1 LGRDNPAKRYNLYS
15 ATYENEKGR
24 MAEGRKTMTYVRYI
38 DKTREYYRSQGYE
51 KPYQWAHFDDVPFTP
66 LAKPL
71 AECRVALV
79 STGEV
84 EVRGADLSEDEN
96 QMGNVGGVYSIP
108 SDTPE
113 DRLFSASHSYDKHAT
128 TLEDVN
134 AFFPSAR
141 LHEAVA
147 SGRIAGLTDRFIG
160 VYNAYSQRRT
170 MERDAP
176 EVLKRL
182 REDGADIAVMVP
194 V

>member
-1 LGRDNPAKRYNLYS
+1 
-15 ATYENEKGR
+15 
-24 MAEGRKTMTYVRYI
+24 MTYVRYI

-51 KPYQWAHFDDVPFTP
+51 KPYQWAHFDNVAFQP
-66 LAKPL
+66 LSKSL
-71 AECRVALV
+71 ADSRVALV

-84 EVRGADLSEDEN
+84 EVKGIDLSEDEN

-108 SDTPE
+108 STTSASN
-113 DRLFSASHSYDKHAT
+113 LFSASHSYDKHAT

-134 AFFPSAR
+134 AFFPTAR
-141 LHEAVA
+141 LHEAVED
-147 SGRIAGLTDRFIG
+147 GRIGSLTKRFIG

-170 MERDAP
+170 LERDAP

-182 REDGADIAVMVP
+182 REDGADVAVMVP

>member
-1 LGRDNPAKRYNLYS
+1 
-15 ATYENEKGR
+15 
-24 MAEGRKTMTYVRYI
+24 MTYVRYI
-38 DKTREYYRSQGYE
+38 DKTREYYQSQGYD
-51 KPYQWAHFDDVPFTP
+51 KPYKWAHFDDVPFSRLT
-66 LAKPL
+66 KPL
-71 AECRVALV
+71 AESLVALV

-84 EVRGADLSEDEN
+84 EVKGVDLSEDEN

-108 SDTPE
+108 ADTPE
-113 DRLFSASHSYDKHAT
+113 ERLFSASHSYDKHAT

-134 AFFPSAR
+134 AFFPAAR
-141 LHEAVA
+141 LREAVA
-147 SGRIAGLTDRFIG
+147 TGRIAGLTKRFIG

-170 MERDAP
+170 LGRDAP

>member
-1 LGRDNPAKRYNLYS
+1 
-15 ATYENEKGR
+15 
-24 MAEGRKTMTYVRYI
+24 MTYVRYI

-51 KPYQWAHFDDVPFTP
+51 KPYQWAHFDNVAFQP
-66 LAKPL
+66 LSKSL
-71 AECRVALV
+71 ADSRVALV

-84 EVRGADLSEDEN
+84 EVKGVDLSKDEN

-108 SDTPE
+108 STTP
-113 DRLFSASHSYDKHAT
+113 DWNLFSASHSYDKHAT

-134 AFFPSAR
+134 AFFPTAR
-141 LHEAVA
+141 LHEAVED
-147 SGRIAGLTDRFIG
+147 GRIGSLTRRFIG

-170 MERDAP
+170 LERDAP

-182 REDGADIAVMVP
+182 REDGADVAVMVP

>member
-1 LGRDNPAKRYNLYS
+1 
-15 ATYENEKGR
+15 
-24 MAEGRKTMTYVRYI
+24 MTYVRYI

-51 KPYQWAHFDDVPFTP
+51 KPYKWAHFDDVPFAP

-71 AECRVALV
+71 AESRVALV

-84 EVRGADLSEDEN
+84 EVRGLELSEDEN

-113 DRLFSASHSYDKHAT
+113 DHLFSASHSYDKHAT

-134 AFFPSAR
+134 AFFPAAR
-141 LHEAVA
+141 LREAA
-147 SGRIAGLTDRFIG
+147 AAGRIAGLTERFIG

-170 MERDAP
+170 RERDAP

-182 REDGADIAVMVP
+182 REDGADVAVMVP

>member
-1 LGRDNPAKRYNLYS
+1 
-15 ATYENEKGR
+15 
-24 MAEGRKTMTYVRYI
+24 MTYVRYI

-51 KPYQWAHFDDVPFTP
+51 KAYKWAHFEDVPFSPMT
-66 LAKPL
+66 KPL
-71 AECRVALV
+71 ADCRVALV

-84 EVRGADLSEDEN
+84 EVRGVDLSEDEN

-108 SDTPE
+108 SATEADQ
-113 DRLFSASHSYDKHAT
+113 LFSASHSYDKHAT

-134 AFFPSAR
+134 AYFPAAR
-141 LHEAVA
+141 LREAA
-147 SGRIAGLTDRFIG
+147 ADGRIGGLTERFIG

-170 MERDAP
+170 LERDAP

-182 REDGADIAVMVP
+182 REDGADVALMVP

>member
-1 LGRDNPAKRYNLYS
+1 
-15 ATYENEKGR
+15 
-24 MAEGRKTMTYVRYI
+24 MTYVRYI

-51 KPYQWAHFDDVPFTP
+51 KPYQWAHFDNVAFQP
-66 LAKPL
+66 LSKSL
-71 AECRVALV
+71 ADSRVALV

-84 EVRGADLSEDEN
+84 EVKGVDLSEDEN

-108 SDTPE
+108 STMPDSN
-113 DRLFSASHSYDKHAT
+113 LFSASHSYDKHAT

-134 AFFPSAR
+134 AFFPTAR
-141 LHEAVA
+141 LHEAVED
-147 SGRIAGLTDRFIG
+147 GRIGSLTKRFIG

-170 MERDAP
+170 LERDAP

-182 REDGADIAVMVP
+182 REDGADVAVMVP

>member
-1 LGRDNPAKRYNLYS
+1 
-15 ATYENEKGR
+15 
-24 MAEGRKTMTYVRYI
+24 MTYVRYI
-38 DKTREYYRSQGYE
+38 DKTREYYQSQGYD
-51 KPYQWAHFDDVPFTP
+51 KPYKWAHFDDVPFSQPT
-66 LAKPL
+66 KPL
-71 AECRVALV
+71 AESRVALV

-84 EVRGADLSEDEN
+84 EVKGLDLSEDEN

-108 SDTPE
+108 ADTPE
-113 DRLFSASHSYDKHAT
+113 ARLFSASHSYDKHAT

-134 AFFPSAR
+134 AFFPAAR
-141 LHEAVA
+141 LREAVA
-147 SGRIAGLTDRFIG
+147 TGRIAGLTERFVG

-170 MERDAP
+170 LERDAP

>member
-1 LGRDNPAKRYNLYS
+1 
-15 ATYENEKGR
+15 
-24 MAEGRKTMTYVRYI
+24 MTYVRYI
-38 DKTREYYRSQGYE
+38 DKTREYYRTQGYD
-51 KPYQWAHFDDVPFTP
+51 KPYKWAHFEEAPFTSITKP
-66 LAKPL
+66 LAKS
-71 AECRVALV
+71 RIALV

-84 EVRGADLSEDEN
+84 EVRDIELSEDEN

-108 SDTPE
+108 SSTPE

-128 TLEDVN
+128 TLEDIN
-134 AFFPSAR
+134 AFFPAAR
-141 LHEAVA
+141 LHEAVE
-147 SGRIAGLTDRFIG
+147 SGRISGLTERFIG

-176 EVLKRL
+176 EVLRRL

>member
-1 LGRDNPAKRYNLYS
+1 
-15 ATYENEKGR
+15 
-24 MAEGRKTMTYVRYI
+24 MTYVRYI

-51 KPYQWAHFDDVPFTP
+51 KPYKWAYFDDVPFTP
-66 LAKPL
+66 LNKPL
-71 AECRVALV
+71 AKCLVALV

-84 EVRGADLSEDEN
+84 EVKDLDLSEDEN

-108 SDTPE
+108 SETSE
-113 DRLFSASHSYDKHAT
+113 DRLFSGSHSYDKHAT

-134 AFFPSAR
+134 AYFPSAR
-141 LHEAVA
+141 LHEAVKE
-147 SGRIAGLTDRFIG
+147 GRIGGLTDRCIG

-170 MERDAP
+170 MDRDAP

-182 REDGADIAVMVP
+182 REDGADVALMVP